1 MPDGRELLL
10 TKGRMRNLNFYGA
23 LGLSTLSGCLW
34 FLAVT
39 PFDLSALAWIAAVP
53 MFMAMER
60 TASFR
65 RALFLGWWAGVVET
79 GGGFYWLIDVM
90 RRFADFPWIGA
101 AAVFLLFC
109 ATRAI
114 IFLFFTGAVLAIRR
128 RIRVPMALLG
138 PIAMVSCE
146 LLVPQLFPCG
156 QWISQAWNPLVIQ
169 VSELT
174 GPLGVTAL
182 LMMINGA
189 LYDLSLDP
197 RAARYPAVASV
208 LLLGTALIFGTV
220 RMRQTDAIVAR
231 APTLKVGLVQPN
243 FAYTID
249 GEFSRDEALRQ
260 LTALQEQSRRLEKE
274 GAQLLV
280 WSEGSFPVAVPRDFS
295 ADFSEDSLAMIRRGF
310 SLPTL
315 IGAEMYDAAH
325 EDAFNSAILLDRN
338 GKVAGRYDKV
348 RLLAFGEY
356 VPGIETFPWLRQLL
370 PAGAGRFT
378 AGAGPGAISLHGP
391 NGDVWRL
398 GAVICY
404 EDILQGFLRGVGQL
418 HPDLLVNLTS
428 DSWFGADTEPWEH
441 MALAVFASVELRVAM
456 VRAVNSGVSA
466 LIDPNGRVTQKT
478 YADDPYRHPRGAD
491 GIVVTAPKMAGGHT
505 LFVAVG
511 NLFAY
516 LCLAGTLI
524 LLGGALLRAR
534 RLRQFSAPAALQKPF
549 TAEQPEA
556 ATAILRIKP

>member
-1 MPDGRELLL
+1 MPDRRELLF
-10 TKGRMRNLNFYGA
+10 TKGPMRNLNFYSA
-23 LGLSTLSGCLW
+23 LALSTLSGCLW

-39 PFDLSALAWIAAVP
+39 PFDLSLLAWIAAIP
-53 MFMAMER
+53 MFMSIER

-79 GGGFYWLIDVM
+79 AGGFYWLIDVM

-114 IFLFFTGAVLAIRR
+114 IFLLFTAAVLAIRK
-128 RIRVPMALLG
+128 RIRVPMTLLG

-156 QWISQAWNPLVIQ
+156 QWISQASNLLVIQ

-182 LMMINGA
+182 LMMLNGA
-189 LYDLSLDP
+189 LYDLILEP
-197 RAARYPAVASV
+197 RAARYPAIAAAA
-208 LLLGTALIFGTV
+208 LLAAALIFGAV
-220 RMRQTDAIVAR
+220 RMRQTDEIAAR
-231 APTLKVGLVQPN
+231 APRLKVGLVQPN

-249 GEFSRDEALRQ
+249 GEFSRDEALHQ
-260 LTALQEQSRRLEKE
+260 LTALQEQSRRLERE

-280 WSEGSFPVAVPRDFS
+280 WSEGSFPIAVPRNFS
-295 ADFSEDSLAMIRRGF
+295 ADFSADSLAMIRRGF
-310 SLPTL
+310 SVPTL

-338 GKVAGRYDKV
+338 GNVAGRYDKV

-356 VPGIETFPWLRQLL
+356 VPGIETFPWLRKLL
-370 PAGAGRFT
+370 PEGAGRFT
-378 AGAGPGAISLHGP
+378 AGTGPGVISLQGP
-391 NGDVWRL
+391 KGDTWRL
-398 GAVICY
+398 GPVICY

-441 MALAVFASVELRVAM
+441 LALAVFASVELRVSM

-478 YADDPYRHPRGAD
+478 YADDPYRHPRDAD
-491 GIVVTAPKMAGGHT
+491 GIVVSAPKMAGGHT
-505 LFVAVG
+505 VFVAVG

-516 LCLAGTLI
+516 LCLAATVGF
-524 LLGGALLRAR
+524 LGGALVRAR
-534 RLRQFSAPAALQKPF
+534 RVRRTLD
-549 TAEQPEA
+549 
-556 ATAILRIKP
+556 